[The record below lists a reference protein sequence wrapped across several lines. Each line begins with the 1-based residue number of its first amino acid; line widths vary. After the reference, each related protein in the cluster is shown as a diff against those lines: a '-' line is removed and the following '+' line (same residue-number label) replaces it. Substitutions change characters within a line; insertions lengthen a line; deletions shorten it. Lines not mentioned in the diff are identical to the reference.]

1 MEKNTNSSCT
11 CPLFWVS
18 VAPCGSSEFFLWPV
32 HSMIQLW
39 SPTGPS
45 FGPSHAESAAQRALQ
60 SSFGQGLS
68 IPSFSQTFVII
79 FTTKAVFNL
88 DVGWLFGI
96 RTGGIWNDE
105 SKVFGYWIMLDRS
118 IGVYLIFGVMGL
130 LYMCVHVPI
139 YTYIYTYI
147 YICIYTYIY
156 IYIYIHIYI
165 CIHIVVIIP
174 VILASTRAW
183 QKLKP
188 QPGKVSLKGQPLWF
202 CPASDQ
208 GFWGDGTIIYYHLV
222 MTNIAMENPL
232 KWRFIAG
239 KIICK
244 WAIVQFAMLV
254 ITRGYILWLAGGIP
268 TLPLLKNMS
277 QLGLGLLYS
286 QLNGKNMFQPTKQM
300 EFSEISGIYGGDS
313 CAMGRWW
320 VPSVGWDSR
329 YGHPNLYW
337 ESQNHGSSMIFPNGL
352 VDAGLLAVRERCFP
366 STV

>member
-147 YICIYTYIY
+147 YIH
-156 IYIYIHIYI
+156 IYIHIYI
-165 CIHIVVIIP
+165 YTYVYIHIYTYIYTYIYMYTYSCYHPSHTGQHTGMTKVEATTRKGVP
-174 VILASTRAW
+174 ERSTTVILS
-183 QKLKP
+183 
-188 QPGKVSLKGQPLWF
+188 
-202 CPASDQ
+202 
-208 GFWGDGTIIYYHLV
+208 GFRPRILGGWDY
-222 MTNIAMENPL
+222 
-232 KWRFIAG
+232 
-239 KIICK
+239 
-244 WAIVQFAMLV
+244 
-254 ITRGYILWLAGGIP
+254 YILP
-268 TLPLLKNMS
+268 
-277 QLGLGLLYS
+277 
-286 QLNGKNMFQPTKQM
+286 
-300 EFSEISGIYGGDS
+300 SGYD
-313 CAMGRWW
+313 
-320 VPSVGWDSR
+320 
-329 YGHPNLYW
+329 
-337 ESQNHGSSMIFPNGL
+337 
-352 VDAGLLAVRERCFP
+352 
-366 STV
+366 